1 MALTFLDSLYFKTDV
16 GFKPEKKKMMIQAN
30 LETSLTSLNA
40 IHLYVKLEKIDQTV
54 QTS

>member
-1 MALTFLDSLYFKTDV
+1 MALTFFDSLYFKTDV

-30 LETSLTSLNA
+30 PETSLTSLA